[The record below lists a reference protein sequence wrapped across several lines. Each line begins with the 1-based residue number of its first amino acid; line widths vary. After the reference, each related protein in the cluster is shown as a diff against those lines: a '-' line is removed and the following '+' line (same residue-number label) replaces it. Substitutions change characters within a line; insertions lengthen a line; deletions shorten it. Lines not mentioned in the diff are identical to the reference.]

1 MLQVAPGVLYRHLTV
16 AEVLQRQRAQW
27 DREAQRHNAGI
38 VEQLQLEPTPPR
50 RDQVREEFAA
60 SKRLRRVAR

>member
-1 MLQVAPGVLYRHLTV
+1 MVQCAPGVLYRHLTV

-38 VEQLQLEPTPPR
+38 VEQLQLEVARPR
-50 RDQVREEFAA
+50 HEQIRDEFTA
-60 SKRLRRVAR
+60 SKRLRRSSR